1 MSKKVRT
8 TINID
13 KDILRLLKMKY
24 KGSASEFFENQARE
38 YIFGNPT
45 TEKLREE
52 ISQMEV
58 ELSAKKGLLKEQQ
71 KMQEINDSNEKLINK
86 AMNTIHKIL
95 LNQSNEIGL
104 NQIDDVAYINGL
116 SVDILK
122 FKIRE
127 DETVKI
133 KPIYE
138 LTEN

>member
-8 TINID
+8 TISID
-13 KDILRLLKMKY
+13 KDILRLLRMKY

-58 ELSAKKGLLKEQQ
+58 ELTAKKGLLKEQQ

-86 AMNTIHKIL
+86 AMTTIHKISS
-95 LNQSNEIGL
+95 NQSNEIGL
-104 NQIDDVAYINGL
+104 NQIYDVAYINAL
-116 SVDILK
+116 SRDILESK
-122 FKIRE
+122 VKE
-127 DETVKI
+127 DESIKI
-133 KPIYE
+133 KAIYVP
-138 LTEN
+138 TKN